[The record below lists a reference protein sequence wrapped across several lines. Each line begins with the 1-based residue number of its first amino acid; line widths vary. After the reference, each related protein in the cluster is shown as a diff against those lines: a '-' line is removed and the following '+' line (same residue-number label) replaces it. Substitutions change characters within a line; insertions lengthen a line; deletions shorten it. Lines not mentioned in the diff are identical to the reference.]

1 MLDLT
6 KFIVCIADLS
16 MVTFSG
22 TAHIQMISF
31 LPGTGK
37 HFTGKPLCSSDD
49 SVMQLKDLEPV
60 HDEQYLTLTCIKK
73 SIGDKFGKWIARKWV
88 PSTYRI
94 IRKFPVQKGRNT
106 TGESETVHRVNGK
119 LFPQEHN
126 EKQCSPP

>member
-49 SVMQLKDLEPV
+49 SVMQLLHILHFCVISSVFYKPPEEINPEESILENDGPG
-60 HDEQYLTLTCIKK
+60 
-73 SIGDKFGKWIARKWV
+73 SGV
-88 PSTYRI
+88 PSSFPMIRI
-94 IRKFPVQKGRNT
+94 VPVQKRTNM
-106 TGESETVHRVNGK
+106 TGEETEK
-119 LFPQEHN
+119 LFLQDMT
-126 EKQCSPP
+126 